1 MRVGGE
7 GGLAAVLIELNCPEH
22 GLERFKIK
30 VIKKYNIDRDII
42 ALKFRTRPRHELQG
56 IVVGKNVQQEELKEC
71 LMQYFRDTGIMKNV
85 LSIRF
90 QV

>member
-1 MRVGGE
+1 VGGE
-7 GGLAAVLIELNCPEH
+7 GDLTAVVVELNCPEH

-30 VIKKYNIDRDII
+30 VIKKYNIERDNIT
-42 ALKFRTRPRHELQG
+42 LKFRTRPRYELQG
-56 IVVGKNVQQEELKEC
+56 IVVGKNVQQEELTEC

-85 LSIRF
+85 RAIRF